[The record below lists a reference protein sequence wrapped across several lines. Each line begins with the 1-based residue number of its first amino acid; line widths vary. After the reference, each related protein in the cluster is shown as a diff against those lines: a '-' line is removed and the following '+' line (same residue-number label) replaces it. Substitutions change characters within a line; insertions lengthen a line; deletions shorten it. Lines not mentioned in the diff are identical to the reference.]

1 LGIGTFVA
9 GPPIHNL
16 AEGYAHHV
24 PGHTPSLI
32 RITDIHKVKCSK
44 DAPHT
49 SPPVYG
55 RQPCRI
61 ARVGDTPNMP
71 GTSTTGAGPQDL
83 AGMMQVYS
91 LATWEI
97 KKDRPS
103 SGWFIYQ
110 NESA

>member
-1 LGIGTFVA
+1 
-9 GPPIHNL
+9 
-16 AEGYAHHV
+16 
-24 PGHTPSLI
+24 
-32 RITDIHKVKCSK
+32 
-44 DAPHT
+44 
-49 SPPVYG
+49 
-55 RQPCRI
+55 
-61 ARVGDTPNMP
+61 MP
-71 GTSTTGAGPQDL
+71 GTSTTGAAQQDL